1 MRLAGPVLSC
11 CMSSL
16 ALEIEDTLRHLDQ
29 PTALRLERLVREALA
44 LVSPARPRMA
54 LPSASRARLEWLQRL
69 DHLRASVGT
78 GRPGTS
84 TEAILDDLRSER
96 C

>member
-1 MRLAGPVLSC
+1 MNSLS
-11 CMSSL
+11 
-16 ALEIEDTLRHLDQ
+16 LEIETTLSQLDQ
-29 PTALRLERLVREALA
+29 PTARRLERLVRDALA
-44 LVSPARPRMA
+44 LVNPVRPAPAPA
-54 LPSASRARLEWLQRL
+54 LAASRRQEWIQRL
-69 DHLRASVGT
+69 DRLRASVGT

>member
-1 MRLAGPVLSC
+1 
-11 CMSSL
+11 MSSL
-16 ALEIEDTLRHLDQ
+16 ALEIETALRQLDE
-29 PTALRLERLVREALA
+29 PTARRLERLVRDALA
-44 LVSPARPRMA
+44 LVSPVRPEPA
-54 LPSASRARLEWLQRL
+54 PLQTGSRRQEWIQRL
-69 DHLRASVGT
+69 DRLRASVGT